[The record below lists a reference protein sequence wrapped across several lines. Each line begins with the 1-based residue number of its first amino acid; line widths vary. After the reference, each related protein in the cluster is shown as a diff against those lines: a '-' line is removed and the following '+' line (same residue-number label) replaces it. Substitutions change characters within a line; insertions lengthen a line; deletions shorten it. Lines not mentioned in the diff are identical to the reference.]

1 MNFLTEIFHFLIG
14 LPDEVESLSGA
25 RIVLREPLDPWT
37 FIFLAVAAVLFAG
50 YLYKRTGNGL
60 SQARRIWMGLL
71 RVLLILL
78 VLVIYQR
85 PQIDAYSATSIRR
98 TLLVGLDTTGSMR
111 IADQRYERDDLVR
124 AAIALG
130 DLPPTGGLSR
140 QLPGPESK
148 YNAVPR
154 TTLVEGLVNH
164 PDAPLLDRLS
174 EDFDLRFFAFG
185 SQPSEIG
192 NPFDTNDED
201 TALARAD
208 QPRTAVGSSVREMI
222 ERNRGQPLAGMLLF
236 SDGANNAGLPPLT
249 AASMAADE
257 NIPLYIFGAGVTA
270 PRDIV
275 VRRFFSPEVVT
286 ESDPVEVNTRILG
299 RGFEGQEVE
308 LELLLDDTPVASQR
322 VLLTGGEQNVTASF
336 VPDGTGDFQ
345 LTARIAPRPNETTT
359 DNNALSQAIRVIDS
373 RFNVLLAENLP
384 RWEYRYL
391 QAGLARDSRV
401 ELRSYLHQG
410 GAAFA
415 DDESF
420 LAEFPTSREA
430 LFDYHVVVLGDLS
443 PEAIGAEGL
452 TLLGEWVSRLGGSL
466 ILLSGRADNPWSYG
480 TGPLAPMLPVE
491 IPSSRPSPGSGFF
504 SDPVQMELTPG
515 GQRSELLDFAD
526 LERGIAAA
534 ADPDEE
540 TAEEAAE
547 SFWAE
552 LPALQWAAPV
562 ERARPGAEVL
572 AFDSSILRENRFGK
586 LPLIVRQQYGLGTV
600 LYLGSDN
607 FWRWRSAENVEDF
620 HRIFWGRLVQQMAM
634 TKLLSTS
641 QLVNLSAERS
651 NYVTGDQVR
660 VLGRIFDP
668 GYEPATAASL
678 SATVEFTPGDGG
690 PETSS
695 GFSLRQVRGQPGLYE
710 GSFPATAAGTWRVF
724 LEREPDADLRVP
736 VTEPRFEMGETNM
749 NAALLRSMAAATG
762 GRFFREEN
770 LHELPPLLESKD
782 ETVLTPVEIPLW
794 AAPITFL
801 LFLLLA
807 TAEWLTRKL
816 SGLR

>member
-1 MNFLTEIFHFLIG
+1 MNFLTDSFHFLIG
-14 LPDEVESLSGA
+14 LPDEVENLGGA

-37 FIFLAVAAVLFAG
+37 FIFLGIAAVLFAG
-50 YLYKRTGNGL
+50 YLYQRTGGGV
-60 SQARRIWMGLL
+60 SKTRRIWMALL

-85 PQIDAYSATSIRR
+85 PQIDAYSASSIRR

-111 IADQRYERDDLVR
+111 IADQRYEREDLVR

-130 DLPPTGGLSR
+130 DLPPDGGLSR
-140 QLPGPESK
+140 ELPGPESE

-154 TTLVEGLVNH
+154 TTLVEGIVNH
-164 PDAPLLDRLS
+164 PDAPLLERLG

-192 NPFDTNDED
+192 NPFAAADGES
-201 TALARAD
+201 ALSRAD

-222 ERNRGQPLAGMLLF
+222 ERNRGQPLAGIFLI

-286 ESDPVEVNTRILG
+286 ESDPVEVNIRILG
-299 RGFEGQEVE
+299 RGFGGEEVD
-308 LELLLDDTPVASQR
+308 LDLLLDDIPVSSQR
-322 VLLTGGEQNVTASF
+322 LRLTGEEQNVTASF

-345 LTARIAPRPNETTT
+345 LSARIAPLPNETTT
-359 DNNALSQAIRVIDS
+359 DNNSLSQAIRVIDS

-401 ELRSYLHQG
+401 ELRTYLHEG

-415 DDESF
+415 DEGSF
-420 LAEFPTSREA
+420 LTGFPATREA
-430 LFDYHVVVLGDLS
+430 LFDYHVVILGDLA
-443 PEAIGAEGL
+443 PETIGDESLA
-452 TLLGEWVSRLGGSL
+452 LLDEWVSRLGGSL
-466 ILLSGRADNPWSYG
+466 ILLSGRAENPWSYD
-480 TGPLAPMLPVE
+480 TGPLARMLPVE
-491 IPSSRPSPGSGFF
+491 IPSSQPSPGSGFF
-504 SDPVQMELTPG
+504 SDPVEMRLTPG
-515 GQRSELLDFAD
+515 GERSELLDFSDIERTIDAD
-526 LERGIAAA
+526 GGGDGGSLWAA
-534 ADPDEE
+534 
-540 TAEEAAE
+540 
-547 SFWAE
+547 
-552 LPALQWAAPV
+552 LPALQWIAPV

-572 AFDSSILRENRFGK
+572 AIDSSILRENRFGE
-586 LPLIVRQQYGLGTV
+586 LPLIVRRQYGLGTV

-607 FWRWRSAENVEDF
+607 FWRWRSAGKVRDF
-620 HRIFWGRLVQQMAM
+620 HRIFWGRIVQQMAM

-641 QLVNLSAERS
+641 RLVNLSAERS

-668 GYEPATAASL
+668 GYEPATETSL
-678 SATVEFTPGDGG
+678 PAKVEFTPADGG
-690 PETSS
+690 TGTSS

-710 GSFPATAAGTWRVF
+710 GSFPATAPGTWRVF
-724 LEREPDADLRVP
+724 LEREPEADLRVP
-736 VTEPRFEMGETNM
+736 VTEPRFEMGETTM
-749 NAALLRSMAAATG
+749 NAALLRSMAEATG
-762 GRFFREEN
+762 GGFFREED
-770 LHELPPLLESKD
+770 LHELPPLLESRD
-782 ETVLTPVEIPLW
+782 ETVRTPVEIPLW
-794 AAPITFL
+794 AAPVTFL

-807 TAEWLTRKL
+807 TGEWLTRKL